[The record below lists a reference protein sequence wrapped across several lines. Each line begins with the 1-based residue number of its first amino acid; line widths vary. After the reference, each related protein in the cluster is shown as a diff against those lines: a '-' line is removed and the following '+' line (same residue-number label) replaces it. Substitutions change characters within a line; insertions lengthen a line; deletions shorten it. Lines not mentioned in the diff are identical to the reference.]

1 MATKIAKGAFP
12 SGHGPNDFKCFG
24 PPATKDSE
32 FEGTCICD
40 MGCFKQDGTDSNK
53 YYHAAVIQS
62 RINNEWYTYFEWGR
76 TGATHPQFQFSQCSG
91 KADAEGAYCK
101 QLHSKNDKRG
111 EWHTHSTLGRIL
123 RAKKSKDCYL
133 VRSQATRATGLPDAR
148 TITANEGGKKV
159 PAKKSKSKT
168 SKPAADRE
176 TLSLMSDLNVATVQY
191 TRGAMTDD
199 SIPTQ
204 LAIDEARDI
213 LISARQRVVT
223 VGHNVNHQIKDKELK
238 ELTSLMYGRIPKK
251 KNRGAAPETW
261 ILSENNIDDW
271 KLDLDA
277 FESALYATDLGDVE
291 HDPFGGMKI
300 DMHWIAPNSDLG
312 KFIHS
317 WWPDATKNV
326 HGHIGRMTVANAWF
340 VSRHGDEAKLNR
352 AQTRINK
359 DKIRSREYPLHQPR
373 ERPDLD
379 SESAKIF
386 ARSRTALLFHGT
398 RSVNVSGILREAL
411 RLPKTL
417 VGVAT
422 TGAMFGPGTY
432 FADDW
437 KKSAGYCSTAGAVF
451 ARGRG
456 GVSRRGAF
464 MFACDVA
471 LGQMHLAAD
480 AYGYTSA
487 PKGSHSVFGKGGY
500 CDAWGGKLRNNE
512 FITFNSDQNRLRFLV
527 EFRER

>member
-32 FEGTCICD
+32 FEGTYICD

-53 YYHAAVIQS
+53 YYHAAIIQS

-91 KADAEGAYCK
+91 KADAESAYCK

-213 LISARQRVVT
+213 LISARQRVAA

-251 KNRGAAPETW
+251 KNRGAAPET
-261 ILSENNIDDW
+261 
-271 KLDLDA
+271 
-277 FESALYATDLGDVE
+277 TDLGDIE

-300 DMHWIAPNSDLG
+300 DMHWIAPKSDLG

-317 WWPDATKNV
+317 WWPNATKNV

-340 VSRHGDEAKLNR
+340 VSRHGDETKLKR
-352 AQTRINK
+352 AQARINK
-359 DKIRSREYPLHQPR
+359 DKITSREYPLHQPK
-373 ERPDLD
+373 ERPDLNF
-379 SESAKIF
+379 ETAKVF

-411 RLPKTL
+411 RLPRTL
-417 VGVAT
+417 VGVV
-422 TGAMFGPGTY
+422 TGAMMFGGGTY

-437 KKSAGYCSTAGAVF
+437 KKSSQYCSG
-451 ARGRG
+451 G
-456 GVSRRGAF
+456 GVSRRGDF
-464 MFACDVA
+464 MFACDVV
-471 LGQMHLAAD
+471 LGQMHVPPD
-480 AYGYTSA
+480 PYGFTCA
-487 PKGSHSVFGKGGY
+487 PNGCHSVFGKGGY
-500 CDAWGGKLRNNE
+500 CSAWRGKLMNNE
-512 FITFNSDQNRLRFLV
+512 FITYNSDQNRLRFLV
-527 EFRER
+527 EFRHR